1 MTAISSGEPFD
12 LAIIGGGPAGLFAAF
27 YAGLRG
33 MRTVLIEA
41 LPELGGQLA
50 VLYPEKYIYDV
61 PGFPKILARDLV
73 GRLVEQALQSE
84 PLVRLEEQVTNLQP
98 NDDKTITVSTT
109 GGDYVSKAVLIAA
122 GVGAFAPNRL
132 DAPGVVRLEGK
143 GVLYFVKS
151 KADLQDKRL
160 LIVGGGDSAV
170 DWALNLQDTAR
181 SITLIHRRDQFRA
194 HEHSVRDLFASKT
207 DIKLFYELRE
217 AHGADKVEGVTL
229 LNNKTGEETYLPMDA
244 VLLTLGFKAD
254 MGPIKNWGLSLEK
267 RSLRVNSS
275 MATSM
280 PGVFA
285 AGDIAGTDIKL
296 DLIAVG
302 FGQAAVA
309 INAIKT
315 YIDPKARLFP
325 GHSSEL
331 SGGVKLAR
339 SATATENA
347 PVGTS

>member
-1 MTAISSGEPFD
+1 MTQAPGANTYD
-12 LAIIGGGPAGLFAAF
+12 LAIIGGGPTGLFATF

-33 MRTVLIEA
+33 MRTVLFDA

-61 PGFPKILARDLV
+61 PGFPKVMARDLV
-73 GRLVEQALQSE
+73 KRLVEQALQFD
-84 PLVRLEEQVTNLQP
+84 PTIRLEEQVTNLAP
-98 NDDKTITVSTT
+98 SSDKSFTLSTT
-109 GGDYVSKAVLIAA
+109 GGNYSARAVLIAA

-132 DAPGVVRLEGK
+132 NAPGIARLEGK
-143 GVLYFVKS
+143 GVIYFVRS
-151 KADLQDKRL
+151 KADLAGKRL

-194 HEHSVRDLFASKT
+194 HENSVRELYASKT
-207 DIKLFYELRE
+207 ELKLFYELRE
-217 AHGADKVEGVTL
+217 VHGENSVEAVTIV
-229 LNNKTGEETYLPMDA
+229 NNQTGAEEHLPMDA

-254 MGPIKNWGLSLEK
+254 MGPIKNWGITLEK

-275 MATSM
+275 METSM

-285 AGDIAGTDIKL
+285 AGDIVGGDVKL
-296 DLIAVG
+296 DLIVVG

-309 INAIKT
+309 VNAAKT
-315 YIDPKARLFP
+315 FIDPKARLFP
-325 GHSSEL
+325 GHSSEMT
-331 SGGVKLAR
+331 GGIKRGGEGAL
-339 SATATENA
+339 
-347 PVGTS
+347 

>member
-1 MTAISSGEPFD
+1 MSETPPTDSFD
-12 LAIIGGGPAGLFAAF
+12 LAIIGGGPTGLFAAF

-33 MRTVLIEA
+33 MRTVLIDA

-73 GRLVEQALQSE
+73 KLLVEQALQFN
-84 PLVRLEEQVTNLQP
+84 PTVRFEEQVTNLLP
-98 NDDKTITVSTT
+98 EPDGRITVATT
-109 GGDYVSKAVLIAA
+109 GGSYGSRAVLIAA
-122 GVGAFAPNRL
+122 GVGAFAPNKL
-132 DAPGVVRLEGK
+132 DAPGVARLEGK
-143 GVLYFVKS
+143 GVLYFVRS
-151 KADLQDKRL
+151 KAELAGKRL

-170 DWALNLQDTAR
+170 DWALNLQDTAQ

-194 HEHSVRDLFASKT
+194 HEHSVRDLHASPT

-217 AHGADKVEGVTL
+217 VHGVDRVEAATI
-229 LNNKTGEETYLPMDA
+229 LNNQTGEEVVLPIDA

-275 MATSM
+275 MATTM

-285 AGDIAGTDIKL
+285 AGDIAATDIKL

-309 INAIKT
+309 VNAAKT

-325 GHSSEL
+325 GHSSDMAP
-331 SGGVKLAR
+331 GVAAK
-339 SATATENA
+339 
-347 PVGTS
+347 G

>member
-1 MTAISSGEPFD
+1 MAETSRAESFD
-12 LAIIGGGPAGLFAAF
+12 LAIIGGGPAGLFGAF

-33 MRTVLIEA
+33 MRTLIIEA

-73 GRLVEQALQSE
+73 KLLIEQAMQFE
-84 PLVRLEEQVTNLQP
+84 PTVRFEEQVTNLSP
-98 NDDKTITVSTT
+98 SGEKLLAVATT
-109 GGDYVSKAVLIAA
+109 GGEYSTKAVLIAA
-122 GVGAFAPNRL
+122 GVGAFAPNKL
-132 DAPGVVRLEGK
+132 DAPGVARLEGR
-143 GVLYFVKS
+143 GVYYFVKS
-151 KADLQDKRL
+151 KAELANRRL

-194 HEHSVRDLFASKT
+194 HEHSVRDLHASRT
-207 DIKLFYELRE
+207 DIRLFHELRE
-217 AHGADKVEGVTL
+217 VHGEEQVEAATIVD
-229 LNNKTGEETYLPMDA
+229 NRTGEETELPIDA

-254 MGPIKNWGLSLEK
+254 MGPIKNWGLSIEK
-267 RSLRVNSS
+267 RSLRVTSS

-285 AGDIAGTDIKL
+285 AGDIAGSDIKL

-302 FGQAAVA
+302 FGQAAIAV
-309 INAIKT
+309 NAAKT

-325 GHSSEL
+325 GHSSDMAP
-331 SGGVKLAR
+331 GGGRQDK
-339 SATATENA
+339 TATT
-347 PVGTS
+347 G